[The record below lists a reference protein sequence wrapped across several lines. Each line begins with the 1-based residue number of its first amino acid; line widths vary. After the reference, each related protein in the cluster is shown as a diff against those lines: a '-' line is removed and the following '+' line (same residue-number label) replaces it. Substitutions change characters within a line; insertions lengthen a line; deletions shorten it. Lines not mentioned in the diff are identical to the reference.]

1 MAIPVGVTIQQTYP
15 LTSMIIVGAGEVLVS
30 EIHFLVDLDI
40 PITLVLEIHS
50 SVDLDLEARFS
61 GDLDSMIPSLAV
73 LALMGLVGL
82 GLAGLDLDILI
93 MQVLANLDFT
103 TKILRSIG
111 QEEGMPAIDWAVRPC
126 AAGQPFEVILGVRHL
141 DCEVLMGAQPFKG
154 ELPREVQEVIAVIA
168 PHEDRSVL
176 MR

>member
-40 PITLVLEIHS
+40 PITLVLEINS
-50 SVDLDLEARFS
+50 SEDLDLEARFS
-61 GDLDSMIPSLAV
+61 GDLVSMIPSLEV
-73 LALMGLVGL
+73 M
-82 GLAGLDLDILI
+82 
-93 MQVLANLDFT
+93 
-103 TKILRSIG
+103 RSIG
-111 QEEGMPAIDWAVRPC
+111 QEEGMPAIDWAVRPY